1 MKRARVNRRKT
12 AKQRQSSILPKARI
26 NFRAILLPSLLIAS
40 VAGALLAGQI
50 LLDRPVGKLQIEGS
64 FQRVTP
70 IQVEAAVSPVLGF
83 GFLSSDLSEIRQ
95 LVSTLDW
102 VDEVEVVR
110 IWPDTLVVR
119 IWEHEAAA
127 RWGDKGLLNTHG
139 VLFTDE
145 SRYEFP
151 ELPQLIGP
159 HGVESEVANQY
170 LVLRGRLVES
180 NLSLDT
186 LSMDERG
193 AWLLKLNTGQ
203 EVRFGRRDVEQRINR
218 FFDIAAPALASDM
231 DRAEYIDLRYTN
243 GFSVGW
249 LDDMAIKIA
258 GHREGSGG

>member
-12 AKQRQSSILPKARI
+12 AKVLPKARM
-26 NFRAILLPSLLIAS
+26 NFRAMLLPSLLIAS
-40 VAGALLAGQI
+40 LAGVLLAVQI

-70 IQVEAAVSPVLGF
+70 IQVEAAVSPELDF
-83 GFLSSDLSEIRQ
+83 GFLSSDLGEIRR
-95 LVSTLDW
+95 LVSVMDW

-110 IWPDTLVVR
+110 VWPDTLVVR

-127 RWGDKGLLNTHG
+127 RWGDKGLLNTRG

-145 SRYEFP
+145 SRHEFP
-151 ELPQLIGP
+151 ELPQLTGP

-170 LVLRGRLVES
+170 LVLRGRLVET

-193 AWLLKLNTGQ
+193 AWLLKLKTGQ
-203 EVRFGRRDVEQRINR
+203 EVRFGRRDLEQRINR
-218 FFDIAAPALASDM
+218 FFDVAAPALASEM

-249 LDDMAIKIA
+249 FDDVPIQIA
-258 GHREGSGG
+258 ELREGSGG

>member
-110 IWPDTLVVR
+110 IWPEKLVC
-119 IWEHEAAA
+119 
-127 RWGDKGLLNTHG
+127 
-139 VLFTDE
+139 
-145 SRYEFP
+145 
-151 ELPQLIGP
+151 
-159 HGVESEVANQY
+159 
-170 LVLRGRLVES
+170 
-180 NLSLDT
+180 
-186 LSMDERG
+186 
-193 AWLLKLNTGQ
+193 
-203 EVRFGRRDVEQRINR
+203 
-218 FFDIAAPALASDM
+218 
-231 DRAEYIDLRYTN
+231 
-243 GFSVGW
+243 
-249 LDDMAIKIA
+249 
-258 GHREGSGG
+258 